1 MDLERLELVFPA
13 TNHCINHLESL
24 YVVCFYVWL
33 WVSLCLSLCLCLN
46 LCLSLPPLSSPHPE
60 ASFLLFQ
67 SVLLVLR
74 QYKLETGGAFAAS
87 SLQGNQTI
95 LGDVMFSK

>member
-1 MDLERLELVFPA
+1 MLSMSGSG
-13 TNHCINHLESL
+13 SL
-24 YVVCFYVWL
+24 S
-33 WVSLCLSLCLCLN
+33 VSLFVSGSISVS
-46 LCLSLPPLSSPHPE
+46 LSLPSFSSTHPE
-60 ASFLLFQ
+60 ASYLLFQ
-67 SVLLVLR
+67 SVLLVLLR